1 MLPKVLSLSTDR
13 DLARLRER
21 AKVLEQAGFD
31 VISVTRTWQA
41 LFEIMKGH
49 CGIFIS
55 CPLISDF
62 STAELFKVFKKYCP
76 NGLTVFVIRDEIQS
90 SVYRQQADIQIHESH
105 GPKGILT
112 AILAHLNKT
121 KIDSD
126 LADTA

>member
-1 MLPKVLSLSTDR
+1 MHLPKVLSLSTDR

-21 AKVLEQAGFD
+21 ARVLEQAGFD
-31 VISVTRTWQA
+31 VVSVTSTSQA

-62 STAELFKVFKKYCP
+62 STAEFFKVFKKHCP
-76 NGLTVFVIRDEIQS
+76 TGLSVFVIRDEIRS
-90 SVYRQQADIQIHESH
+90 SVYRQQADIQVHESY
-105 GPKGILT
+105 GPEGIVA
-112 AILAHLNKT
+112 AILAHLKMERT
-121 KIDSD
+121 D